1 MKRLDPFVHLHSHTE
16 YSLFD
21 GISRIGELV
30 SHVKEMGQTALAITD
45 HGVMYLS
52 LIHISEP
59 TRPY

>member
-45 HGVMYLS
+45 HGVMYGAVYL
-52 LIHISEP
+52 
-59 TRPY
+59 YK